1 MGTFSTTTSNT
12 FTLTHAKRIAS
23 KVATDLMRFRRY
35 YGKPALSSIDEYE
48 EELVV
53 LLKHDVL
60 KEVAYGFRKNG
71 KWITAI
77 KYQAID
83 GQLIADDNPGSLRAV
98 SESQGATF
106 YSFLSYNAKW
116 DRLTTA
122 EKDGIRKQLPF
133 KRGTATE
140 PTVDGGY
147 WVEDLAYSAG
157 GRGLRRSKIKR
168 YS

>member
-83 GQLIADDNPGSLRAV
+83 GQLIARCTMPARCAQRGLALTIGFRMAVKTSHGV
-98 SESQGATF
+98 SE
-106 YSFLSYNAKW
+106 
-116 DRLTTA
+116 D
-122 EKDGIRKQLPF
+122 
-133 KRGTATE
+133 
-140 PTVDGGY
+140 
-147 WVEDLAYSAG
+147 SAG
-157 GRGLRRSKIKR
+157 TLRIAIKVA
-168 YS
+168 